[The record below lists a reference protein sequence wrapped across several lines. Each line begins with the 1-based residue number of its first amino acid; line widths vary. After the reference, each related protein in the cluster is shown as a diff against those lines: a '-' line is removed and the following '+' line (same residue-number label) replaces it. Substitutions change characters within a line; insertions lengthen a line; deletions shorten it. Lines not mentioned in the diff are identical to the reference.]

1 MKVRKRNQVLVD
13 YKEEIISNAI
23 RKAMSETLTGVDEK
37 LATEVAGEVTN
48 ILRQKK
54 EEVISVDDIQD
65 CVEDQLMQKRRD
77 VAKQYIVYRYER
89 DQERKRETIEG
100 AEKSEDSS
108 QPKLSD
114 DFIAK
119 VKHLPNPM
127 GCLLYTS
134 DAADEEDS
142 VDLGGGRIIKK
153 KKKNASA

>member
-100 AEKSEDSS
+100 AKKPEDPS

-119 VKHLPNPM
+119 VKH
-127 GCLLYTS
+127 CLLYTS

-142 VDLGGGRIIKK
+142 VDL
-153 KKKNASA
+153 